1 LSQQGNGGVRGLNQL
16 VTISGLILVKVE
28 NKRREATFLRRRDR
42 QDAWLGVNAMMRDAA
57 GSRLSVLVVED
68 ETLISEMIADSL
80 LEGGFAVHAVASGEE
95 ALRYLSSGSAVDVL
109 FTDINLAGDMDGSM
123 LAKRARVL
131 RPDLPIVFASGR
143 WNVLEQLR
151 TVPRSIVLPK
161 PYSPLH
167 ALSVVQRLMS
177 TLH

>member
-1 LSQQGNGGVRGLNQL
+1 MGRLNRL
-16 VTISGLILVKVE
+16 VTITLLILDKVE
-28 NKRREATFLRRRDR
+28 NKRRKEAFLQPRGR
-42 QDAWLGVNAMMRDAA
+42 QKAWLGGNAMTTEAD
-57 GSRLSVLVVED
+57 GSRPNVLLVED
-68 ETLISEMIADSL
+68 ETLISNMIADIL
-80 LEGGFAVHAVASGEE
+80 VDGGFAVHAVTSGEE

-123 LAKRARVL
+123 LAQRARIL

-143 WNVLEQLR
+143 WNLLEQLR
-151 TVPRSIVLPK
+151 TVPHSIVLPK

-177 TLH
+177 TVH

>member
-1 LSQQGNGGVRGLNQL
+1 M
-16 VTISGLILVKVE
+16 TI
-28 NKRREATFLRRRDR
+28 EA
-42 QDAWLGVNAMMRDAA
+42 N
-57 GSRLSVLVVED
+57 GSRPNVLVVED
-68 ETLISEMIADSL
+68 EALISSMIADSL
-80 LEGGFAVHAVASGEE
+80 ADGGFAVHTVASGEE
-95 ALRYLSSGSAVDVL
+95 ALRYLSSGTAVDVL
-109 FTDINLAGDMDGSM
+109 FTDISLAGEMDGSV
-123 LAKRARVL
+123 LARRARML

-151 TVPRSIVLPK
+151 TVPRSFVLPK

>member
-1 LSQQGNGGVRGLNQL
+1 M
-16 VTISGLILVKVE
+16 T
-28 NKRREATFLRRRDR
+28 T
-42 QDAWLGVNAMMRDAA
+42 DAD
-57 GSRLSVLVVED
+57 GSRPNVLVVED
-68 ETLISEMIADSL
+68 EALISAMIADSL
-80 LEGGFAVHAVASGEE
+80 ADGGFTVHAVASGEE

-109 FTDINLAGDMDGSM
+109 FTDINLAGEMDGSA
-123 LAKRARVL
+123 LARRARML

-151 TVPRSIVLPK
+151 DVPRSIVLPK